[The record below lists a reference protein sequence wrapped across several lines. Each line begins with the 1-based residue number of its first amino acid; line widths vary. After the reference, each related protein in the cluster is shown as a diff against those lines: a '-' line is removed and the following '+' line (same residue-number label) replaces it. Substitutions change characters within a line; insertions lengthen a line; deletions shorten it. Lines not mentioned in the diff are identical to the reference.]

1 MSLSSHWNNS
11 QTQDLNHIMITTNL
25 QHWTDQTWK
34 RSRSPLLSFT
44 QPELYNRILRSS
56 INFRV
61 RIDIL
66 RTVRNFCFDFLNQLP
81 NGPVMSVYIGMRYVL
96 ITQMKTAG
104 YTFHCALNHRG
115 FCYVRD
121 FECANW
127 SHFPISFPGS
137 SCPRPYCM
145 VVVHPTTI
153 VYIFTNKLSQLRH
166 SGKRSDFPCSMSRR

>member
-1 MSLSSHWNNS
+1 
-11 QTQDLNHIMITTNL
+11 MITEPSPFLHSTGTL
-25 QHWTDQTWK
+25 QPDIAQFNQFQGAH
-34 RSRSPLLSFT
+34 RYF
-44 QPELYNRILRSS
+44 ENRKE
-56 INFRV
+56 
-61 RIDIL
+61 
-66 RTVRNFCFDFLNQLP
+66 FCFDFLNQLP
-81 NGPVMSVYIGMRYVL
+81 NGPVMSVYIGVRYVL
-96 ITQMKTAG
+96 ITQIKTAG